1 MSGRLGY
8 ATARATPPTVTPM
21 ATRAKARPKVQ
32 ARKRSRKRCQAGRG
46 DEPGLSDS
54 ESEVMELQRGGPGP
68 HYKNAFI
75 SGHARVGH
83 RCAAPCSGRPASA
96 VWHWSASVFD
106 NGRRGANRTF
116 PLWDKDVTA
125 SIQVES

>member
-1 MSGRLGY
+1 
-8 ATARATPPTVTPM
+8 M
-21 ATRAKARPKVQ
+21 ANRAKARPKVQ
-32 ARKRSRKRCQAGRG
+32 ARNRSRKRCHAGRA
-46 DEPGLSDS
+46 DAPGLSDS

-75 SGHARVGH
+75 SGHAHVGP
-83 RCAAPCSGRPASA
+83 RCAVPCSGRPTLA
-96 VWHWSASVFD
+96 VWHCTASVFD
-106 NGRRGANRTF
+106 NGPRGANRTF